1 MKNDLFIQE
10 RLAEIKVLDEQIWE
24 RRCSPDVVATFLAG
38 LAGTTGLDLDQRSRQ
53 KALRCGA
60 FLASRFHYFGAW
72 EIRHLIRS
80 VFRNLYIPRC
90 QRSCSGS
97 VEKLGEMVNRTR
109 FLGLGGPAKSGAY
122 LLYMFRQENRL
133 REELFPSL
141 SEMFVCSDGKIT
153 RGEEDVDAIVFVD
166 DFSGT
171 GTTAL
176 RSVKKREHF
185 LEVYK
190 SGGNREIHLYF
201 LAATTRALDK
211 IRKNT
216 LIDSVECVLELDD
229 SYRALEQGSRYFRSH
244 SLSLD
249 FSVNDASLL
258 FERAARSAKCVE
270 PMGFGGCQLLIGFH
284 HNTPNNTLPA
294 FWSDSAGWSPLFC
307 RSPRP
312 VWG

>member
-1 MKNDLFIQE
+1 MKNDPFVQD

-24 RRCSPDVVATFLAG
+24 RRCSPDVVELFLTG
-38 LAGTTGLDLDQRSRQ
+38 LSRSTGLDVDDVTKQ

-72 EIRHLIRS
+72 EIRYLVRS

-90 QRSCSGS
+90 QRGGAGS
-97 VEKLGEMVNRTR
+97 VDEIAEMVNRTR

-133 REELFPSL
+133 KEELFPSL
-141 SEMFVCSDGKIT
+141 SEMFDCTEGKVSLS
-153 RGEEDVDAIVFVD
+153 EEGVDSIVFLD
-166 DFSGT
+166 DFAGT

-176 RSVKKREHF
+176 RSIKKRGHF

-190 SGGNREIHLYF
+190 AGGDRKIHLYF

-211 IRKNT
+211 IRGNT
-216 LIDSVECVLELDD
+216 LIDSVDSVLELDD
-229 SYRALEQGSRYFRSH
+229 SYRALDVGSRYFRSH

-249 FSVNDASLL
+249 FSRGDASALL
-258 FERAARSAKCVE
+258 ERVARSTACSE
-270 PMGFGGCQLLIGFH
+270 PMGFGGCQLLLGFH
-284 HNTPNNTLPA
+284 HNTPNNTLPV
-294 FWSDSAGWSPLFC
+294 FWSDSGEWSPLFC